1 MESIV
6 NSLADKFNEKFNLD
20 ENLIISG
27 GLVLNAFALMELIK
41 GNFVLF
47 LIGSV
52 LAFFTDRL
60 VTESLYQR
68 VAEWIKLFTVLAF
81 FTRIYR
87 RKITNIVVIIALV
100 LLLLCNIN
108 YTVERLMIY
117 HAEGEKNNLKR
128 EELLWIKPYKNISR
142 EKIKKIREVTKYFSE
157 IYTLVYIGILMIII
171 HLL

>member
-1 MESIV
+1 MERIV
-6 NSLADKFNEKFNLD
+6 NSLADKFNEKIKLD

-47 LIGSV
+47 LIGTV
-52 LAFFTDRL
+52 MAFFTDRL
-60 VTESLYQR
+60 VKETLYQR

-87 RKITNIVVIIALV
+87 RKINNIVVIVALV

-117 HAEGEKNNLKR
+117 HAEGEKNNLR
-128 EELLWIKPYKNISR
+128 QEELMWIKPYKNISR
-142 EKIKKIREVTKYFSE
+142 EKIKKISLVSQYFSE
-157 IYTLVYIGILMIII
+157 TYTLVYIGILIIII
-171 HLL
+171 HLY

>member
-20 ENLIISG
+20 DNLIISG
-27 GLVLNAFALMELIK
+27 GLVFNAFALMELVK

-47 LIGSV
+47 LIGTV

-60 VTESLYQR
+60 VTETLYQR
-68 VAEWIKLFTVLAF
+68 IAEWIKLFTVLAF

-87 RKITNIVVIIALV
+87 RKITNIVVIIAQV

-157 IYTLVYIGILMIII
+157 TYTLIYIGILMIII

>member
-52 LAFFTDRL
+52 PIF
-60 VTESLYQR
+60 Y
-68 VAEWIKLFTVLAF
+68 
-81 FTRIYR
+81 
-87 RKITNIVVIIALV
+87 
-100 LLLLCNIN
+100 
-108 YTVERLMIY
+108 
-117 HAEGEKNNLKR
+117 
-128 EELLWIKPYKNISR
+128 
-142 EKIKKIREVTKYFSE
+142 
-157 IYTLVYIGILMIII
+157 
-171 HLL
+171 